1 MKVTELFTFLFVC
14 RIDLRVSVIVYRCVL
29 RKSVVSVT

>member
-1 MKVTELFTFLFVC
+1 MRVTELSTFIFVC

-29 RKSVVSVT
+29 RKSVLSVT